1 MNQMNMPIFTIPDTL
16 QDVVERLQLN
26 KALSDT
32 KRRDLVSDVRSAA
45 RLIGR
50 HPREI
55 STDVPSL
62 RTALREVRPK
72 VHNISEG
79 RFRNVK
85 SNLARALRFVRVLPR
100 PRSKPQMTDAWSEY
114 WSIVGPKHL
123 QVRLSKFVTFC
134 LHREIEPRDV
144 NEDAFRDFQEVLDKT
159 SIYKLPKKVSDDAA
173 RAWNR
178 INECN
183 RLQLATLTVSKT
195 GRYVTPRLDTY
206 PDSFQQDL
214 EKYKAR
220 LRCRDIFTDEG
231 PDKPLRESSITTIES
246 DVRQVLGAAV
256 QAGVTQ
262 DEFKSLADLVD
273 ENHIEMAFD
282 WLASRNEGRPTTG
295 MRNMAATLVNI
306 AKHFVKVEEK
316 QLCRLK
322 VMRKKVT
329 VHQEGM
335 SEKNRLR
342 LKQFDD
348 WKNTGA
354 LLTLPDK
361 LMARAK
367 RHPSKFHSPTDA
379 LYATAI
385 SILLSCPMRMKNL
398 AELDVEKNII
408 VSGKGSR
415 RRFKLW
421 VPGEDVKNGVAID
434 VDLMLE
440 TSAVLAAYLDRF
452 RPELVDVPTSALFP
466 SQRGG
471 NRPASS
477 LGYGI
482 TNIIRN
488 ETGLDVHPHLFRH
501 LTAKLYLQEYHG
513 DYESVRRQLGHKKY
527 DTTLKFYAVF
537 DNRAAQQRY
546 HGVLLNAR
554 GPK

>member
-16 QDVVERLQLN
+16 EDVVERLLLN
-26 KALSDT
+26 KALSDNS
-32 KRRDLVSDVRSAA
+32 RRDLVSDVRSAA

-55 STDVPSL
+55 TTDVPSL
-62 RTALREVRPK
+62 RAALREVHPK

-85 SNLARALRFVRVLPR
+85 SNLARALRLVRVLPR
-100 PRSKPQMTDAWSEY
+100 PRSKPQMTDAWSDF
-114 WSIVGPKHL
+114 WSHVGPKHV
-123 QVRLSKFVTFC
+123 QARLSRFVTFC
-134 LHREIEPRDV
+134 LHSKIEPRDV
-144 NEDAFRDFQEVLDKT
+144 SSDTVQAFREMLNKT
-159 SIYKLPKKVSDDAA
+159 SIYKLPNKVADDAA

-183 RLQLATLTVSKT
+183 RLQH
-195 GRYVTPRLDTY
+195 VTPRLDTY
-206 PDSFQQDL
+206 PDSFQRDL

-231 PDKPLRESSITTIES
+231 PDKSLRESSITTIES

-282 WLASRNEGRPTTG
+282 WLAARNEGRPTTG

-306 AKHFVKVEEK
+306 AKHFVKVEEPE
-316 QLCRLK
+316 LRRLK
-322 VMRKKVT
+322 VMRNNVT
-329 VHQEGM
+329 VHQDGM

-348 WKNTGA
+348 WKNTAA

-379 LYATAI
+379 LYATAM

-398 AELDVEKNII
+398 ADLDLEKNII
-408 VSGKGSR
+408 TTGKGAR

-421 VPGEDVKNGVAID
+421 VPGEDVKNGVPID
-434 VDLMLE
+434 VDLMPE

-482 TNIIRN
+482 TNTIRN

-554 GPK
+554 RPK